1 MLFDPSPVTWMLF
14 TFWFVVYW
22 ILGGVVF
29 AIIASTRFI
38 HTRKAVFSC
47 VFTGGS
53 VLAAYGAAVLGLLL
67 ARPDGA
73 RCPARV
79 TADGVFYDVA
89 TVRLQDV
96 LMCDA
101 QSIMMAGGLFFALL
115 LALGMVALLVAR
127 VEKRM

>member
-1 MLFDPSPVTWMLF
+1 MLLDPSSVTWMLF

-29 AIIASTRFI
+29 AIIAATRFI

-53 VLAAYGAAVLGLLL
+53 VFAAYGAAVLGLML
-67 ARPDGA
+67 ARPNGA
-73 RCPARV
+73 RCSAPMA
-79 TADGVFYDVA
+79 TDGAFHDVA
-89 TVRLQDV
+89 TVGLQEV
-96 LMCDA
+96 LVCDA
-101 QSIMMAGGLFFALL
+101 QSIMMAGGLFFAML

-127 VEKRM
+127 VEKRK